1 MWTIFLSTIKD
12 RRISLAIYSLAGIAL
27 LWVYVM
33 LFPSVQAQAEV
44 FSELMKSYPEGLLRA
59 FGIEDGFTLSTLES
73 FLAVRHF
80 NFIWP
85 IIVIF
90 LLVPLAA
97 GGIAGEVERG
107 TSEIMLARPVSR
119 KNIFLGRYLA
129 GVFTLVVFT
138 VFSIFS
144 IVPLSEFHGVDY
156 AMKGYVSVSI
166 VGFLFGITV
175 FSIAMLFSAISSER
189 SRVYM
194 ATGGMLITMYVLN
207 IISALKDDLGS
218 LKYLSFFHY
227 YDPVQALVHNSI
239 GGVAVLVFI
248 VISVACAIAGAILFS
263 KRDIKGA

>member
-1 MWTIFLSTIKD
+1 MLTIFLSTIKD
-12 RRISLAIYSLAGIAL
+12 RKISLAIYCLAGVAL

-44 FSELMKSYPEGLLRA
+44 FSELMKNYPEGLLRA

-85 IIVIF
+85 ILVIF

-129 GVFTLVVFT
+129 GVFTLIVFA

-144 IVPLSEFHGVDY
+144 VVPLAEFHGIDY
-156 AMKGYVSVSI
+156 AMSGQVLYRAGHFLVKTWPAAMGVEFI
-166 VGFLFGITV
+166 FGFIK
-175 FSIAMLFSAISSER
+175 R
-189 SRVYM
+189 
-194 ATGGMLITMYVLN
+194 
-207 IISALKDDLGS
+207 
-218 LKYLSFFHY
+218 
-227 YDPVQALVHNSI
+227 
-239 GGVAVLVFI
+239 
-248 VISVACAIAGAILFS
+248 SVALPAKIRPRFGKIVVLS
-263 KRDIKGA
+263 